1 MKWTEFHGAVLCDA
15 LERILGSAPRG
26 AVAFV
31 RCLTSEVVE
40 QLGRDMS
47 VAPAGWQVQRVAD
60 RDDADARTIRSDRA
74 VEMREEKVG
83 PVLFLVDTE
92 RSGAGMDSIYSA
104 AREVGEE
111 NLFEAAYRAAMDG
124 IGDAAVRKY
133 ADQALRAAPR
143 RNAPAPWARFDYLC
157 RVAAGEDPGVAA
169 YLLGL
174 WPIRSSK
181 GSEVKDDLKISQQF
195 VDRLLA
201 PAAAR
206 SSPAARIETLG
217 LEDGQEEGR
226 AELERFLNAWDAKP
240 QREALAAL
248 AEKPELW
255 VGALLAERG
264 VAELRSIRLTS
275 WRNRNGSI
283 ARWSGLVEPP
293 DRSPELVLS
302 REEGVRSANLEVR
315 WKAAPDTL
323 RKGAVNYWIEVLTD
337 QDEPLASQSVP
348 HRAMRGG
355 EKCRF
360 SADHFSS
367 LEEDAYLPAK
377 VKVTA
382 GEVTCTPP
390 ESEDFVIRF
399 GESGEGSET
408 AGSKTV
414 RAFSEGLIELANRNE
429 IADAIPPAAT
439 VSHDAKKGLAVLRT
453 SVIHGRRRSWRTVRA
468 PLVAEAEEQWIGKK
482 GKIGRW
488 RVRVRDSGAWS
499 GPPEFA
505 PLAPGEDQAWKRAA
519 DASRQMAAY
528 FARTGGG
535 VAQVYDGDAAAVR
548 LTRDYLTAWTALLA
562 DGIPEFAL
570 AHTVEVMALSGRTI
584 GLVVLPAHPI
594 RMAWLA
600 AYDNLLLHA
609 RFEEEQEPERIR
621 EAFACLDGAMYPTF
635 LPNPDGGAFV
645 FADTLGFHAIAMAP
659 DDHREPKATVAMLA
673 SAVGNGDPTGVRPTT
688 DNQSAAVLCDEIVKY
703 RACHQ
708 ESRWLHLHGLRA
720 GDGRTLAKALGKV
733 TRGKVKSEALD
744 DDEGNG
750 NGAAGRSLH
759 FSLEMYPSTEQRT
772 IAGRFLAEAQQ
783 KRRSGAGVVE
793 AKDRWMLESVP
804 LAGGITLPRLRWAR
818 KESEEPEAAAHL
830 AVAFDTFESRVS
842 DQNLTRPPKR
852 PHHAF
857 GMLSFYER
865 SYESRPSPRWTN
877 AVPIGSSGEKHPSD
891 RTGSHT
897 TRLAALQRAT
907 HGAVGR
913 HLGSSNGNLVLKTE
927 ISPERARDIEQL
939 HKLCDWV
946 ITLDRNAGIEY
957 FDSPRENPSIYD
969 AYVID
974 CVPEREDLGCLQ
986 LITSTANLDEVRAL
1000 LDSALDGMG
1009 LSRSRRNAEFLMK
1022 QLKALSGRLA
1032 IRLTGHKP
1040 ATSELVALAMSH
1052 ANCRRSSMG
1061 DECWTSLTDGF
1072 FIPVDDV
1079 LDLLPPLGGSET
1091 DKSGA
1096 RADLIHVSA
1105 QTRGGLLFRF
1115 IEVKYR
1121 RHLLAARA
1129 SEILAR
1135 VRKQTEAMR
1144 KKWLDWYDGDSVCP
1158 SFRAVRRAKLA
1169 RVLRFYA
1176 DKGRRHYLDADHHK
1190 ELVAEID
1197 RMIEKGGGYAFGKS
1211 AKADRGWV
1219 FCPEYAGVEPT
1230 RISPGEWGTQV
1241 FLFGPANLPDSDSGD
1256 GERALAPQGSAEP
1269 SPESARGSA
1278 TTEPGNHR
1286 RGLSLDG
1293 ADSGNERETSPRIE
1307 LGSDART
1314 GEEVRWELTVKG
1326 NPHLLLA
1333 GLPGMGKTT
1342 CLSNLCRQM
1351 VEQGVRPIVFSYHSD
1366 IDEKMRA
1373 SVPAVRFVD
1382 FDELGFNPLHVRD
1395 RTSRLAHLDVAGDL
1409 RDIFMA
1415 IFPELGDVQGE
1426 RVRSA
1431 IRDSFREKGWGEGE
1445 RDPAELEEPAFQR
1458 FFEILRDGPGRDQ
1471 SAKRLLARLDELHDY
1486 GLFDVGSARGS
1497 LWDIPEPAVIRI
1509 HRTQNENLQRA
1520 LASFTLYG
1528 LYKDMF
1534 RRGTQEGITHAVIF
1548 DEAHRAARLKL
1559 IPRMAKECRKYGVSL
1574 VLASQEAKD
1583 FDVSV
1588 FSAIAN
1594 YLVLRLTD
1602 ADARSLVRNVASSR
1616 DERLLMDQIKQ
1627 MDRFRALYFCEER
1640 SKPYRVALSKP

>member
-1 MKWTEFHGAVLCDA
+1 MAWEL
-15 LERILGSAPRG
+15 
-26 AVAFV
+26 
-31 RCLTSEVVE
+31 
-40 QLGRDMS
+40 
-47 VAPAGWQVQRVAD
+47 
-60 RDDADARTIRSDRA
+60 
-74 VEMREEKVG
+74 
-83 PVLFLVDTE
+83 
-92 RSGAGMDSIYSA
+92 
-104 AREVGEE
+104 
-111 NLFEAAYRAAMDG
+111 
-124 IGDAAVRKY
+124 
-133 ADQALRAAPR
+133 
-143 RNAPAPWARFDYLC
+143 
-157 RVAAGEDPGVAA
+157 
-169 YLLGL
+169 
-174 WPIRSSK
+174 
-181 GSEVKDDLKISQQF
+181 DDLKISQQF

-206 SSPAARIETLG
+206 SSPAARIETLR
-217 LEDGQEEGR
+217 LEDGQEE
-226 AELERFLNAWDAKP
+226 ELAKLEEFLNAWDAKP
-240 QREALAAL
+240 QREVLAAL
-248 AEKPELW
+248 AERSELW
-255 VGALLAERG
+255 VGALRAERG
-264 VAELRSIRLTS
+264 VAELRGIRLTS

-293 DRSPELVLS
+293 DRSPELVLG
-302 REEGVRSANLEVR
+302 REEGARSANLEVR
-315 WKAAPDTL
+315 WNAEPDTL
-323 RKGAVNYWIEVLTD
+323 RKDAVNYWIEVLTD
-337 QDEPLASQSVP
+337 QDEPLASQSVR

-377 VKVTA
+377 IKITA
-382 GEVTCTPP
+382 GEVPCTPS

-399 GESGEGSET
+399 GEPGEGSET

-429 IADAIPPAAT
+429 IAEAVPSAAT

-453 SVIHGRRRSWRTVRA
+453 PVIRGRRRIWQTVRA
-468 PLVAEAEEQWIGKK
+468 PLVAEAEEQWIGRK
-482 GKIGRW
+482 GEIGRW
-488 RVRVRDSGAWS
+488 RVRVRDSGAWA
-499 GPPEFA
+499 GPPEFT
-505 PLAPGEDQAWKRAA
+505 PLAPREDEAWKRAA
-519 DASRQMAAY
+519 DASRQMAGY
-528 FARTGGG
+528 FDRTGGG
-535 VAQVYDGDAAAVR
+535 VAQVHNGDSAASR
-548 LTRDYLTAWTALLA
+548 STRDYLTAWTALLA
-562 DGIPEFAL
+562 DGRPEFAL
-570 AHTVEVMALSGRTI
+570 AHTVEVLALSGRTI
-584 GLVVLPAHPI
+584 GLVVLPAHPL

-600 AYDNLLLHA
+600 AYDNLVLHA

-621 EAFACLDGAMYPTF
+621 KEFACLNGAMYPAF
-635 LPNPDGGAFV
+635 LPNPAGGAFV
-645 FADTLGFHAIAMAP
+645 FADTLGFHSVAMAP

-673 SAVGNGDPTGVRPTT
+673 GAVRNGGPAGAEPATDSQSAVLR
-688 DNQSAAVLCDEIVKY
+688 DEILKY
-703 RACHQ
+703 LACHQ
-708 ESRWLHLHGLRA
+708 PPRWLHLHGLRA

-733 TRGKVKSEALD
+733 INKVTETQD
-744 DDEGNG
+744 DDEGDG
-750 NGAAGRSLH
+750 NGTAGRSLH
-759 FSLEMYPSTEQRT
+759 FSLEMYPSKEQGA
-772 IAGRFLAEAQQ
+772 IAGRFFAEAQQ
-783 KRRSGAGVVE
+783 KRRSGAGVLAAE
-793 AKDRWMLESVP
+793 DRWMRESLP
-804 LAGGITLPRLRWAR
+804 LPGGITLPRLRWAR
-818 KESEEPEAAAHL
+818 KEIEKPKAAAHL

-842 DQNLTRPPKR
+842 GQDRTPPTKR

-857 GMLSFYER
+857 GLLSFYER
-865 SYESRPSPRWTN
+865 SYKSRPSPRWWN

-897 TRLAALQRAT
+897 IRLAALQRAT
-907 HGAVGR
+907 YGAVGR
-913 HLGSSNGNLVLKTE
+913 HLGSRNGNPLLMTE
-927 ISPERARDIEQL
+927 ISPDRARDIARL
-939 HKLCDWV
+939 HRLCDWV
-946 ITLDRNAGIEY
+946 VTLDRNAGIEY
-957 FDSPRENPSIYD
+957 FDSPHENRDIYD

-1000 LDSALDGMG
+1000 LDSALDDMG
-1009 LSRSRRNAEFLMK
+1009 LSRSDRNAEFLMK

-1032 IRLTGHKP
+1032 IRLTGHRP

-1052 ANCRRSSMG
+1052 ANCRWPSKRN
-1061 DECWTSLTDGF
+1061 ECWTSLTDGF
-1072 FIPVDDV
+1072 FIPADDV
-1079 LDLLPPLGGSET
+1079 LDLLPPLGGGET
-1091 DKSGA
+1091 DESGA

-1129 SEILAR
+1129 SEVLAR
-1135 VRKQTEAMR
+1135 VQKQTEAMR
-1144 KKWLDWYDGDSVCP
+1144 KKWFDWYDGDSVCP

-1176 DKGRRHYLDADHHK
+1176 DKGRRHYLDADRHK

-1197 RMIEKGGGYAFGKS
+1197 RMVEKGGGYAFGKS

-1219 FCPEYAGVEPT
+1219 FCPEYAGAEPT
-1230 RISPGEWGTQV
+1230 RISPGEWETQV
-1241 FLFGPANLPDSDSGD
+1241 FLFGPANLPDSDPGD
-1256 GERALAPQGSAEP
+1256 GERALAPQGSVAEL
-1269 SPESARGSA
+1269 SPQSARGSA
-1278 TTEPGNHR
+1278 MAEPGTGR
-1286 RGLSLDG
+1286 RGLSPDG
-1293 ADSGNERETSPRIE
+1293 VGPGNERETSPRID
-1307 LGSDART
+1307 LGSETRT

-1342 CLSNLCRQM
+1342 CLSNLCRHM

-1382 FDELGFNPLHVRD
+1382 FDELGFNPLHVHD
-1395 RTSRLAHLDVAGDL
+1395 RTSRSAHLDVAGDL

-1415 IFPELGDVQGE
+1415 IFPELGSVQGG
-1426 RVRSA
+1426 RIRTA
-1431 IRDSFREKGWGEGE
+1431 IKDSFLEKGWGDGEGNP
-1445 RDPAELEEPAFQR
+1445 DELEEPAFQR
-1458 FFEILRDGPGRDQ
+1458 FFEILRDGPERDQ

-1486 GLFDVGSARGS
+1486 GLFDIGSACGS
-1497 LWDIPEPAVIRI
+1497 LWDIQEPVVIRI

-1520 LASFTLYG
+1520 LASFTLYE

-1602 ADARSLVRNVASSR
+1602 GDARSLVRNVASSR
-1616 DERLLMDQIKQ
+1616 DERLLVDQIKQ
-1627 MDRFRALYFCEER
+1627 MDRFQALYFCEER